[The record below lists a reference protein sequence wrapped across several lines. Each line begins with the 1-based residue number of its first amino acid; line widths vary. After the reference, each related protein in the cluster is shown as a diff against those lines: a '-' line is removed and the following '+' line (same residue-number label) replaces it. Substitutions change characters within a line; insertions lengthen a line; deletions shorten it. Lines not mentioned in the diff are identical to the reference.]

1 MTERKLEMERSAR
14 ATKAKLPELKI
25 TPFEGTPVDWIQFE
39 NMFRSQ
45 VDRQPMSDAEKFG
58 YLLEIV
64 SPNVREKISNLKP
77 GTEGYKK
84 AWERLKCE
92 YGQTKVVVNCHIE
105 EIINLSPVKGINYE
119 NVQTFYEQLSKNVD
133 ALQTLGESEMLKGF
147 VLVTLNKLP
156 QVKPDIVRTDDNW
169 ENWAMEDLLGAM
181 QKWLRRNKVEEPPK
195 RQEEKKGRKERSW
208 YTGGR
213 SGDGDNKDRVK
224 GKPKPHC
231 LYCDKDH
238 WGGVL

>member
-1 MTERKLEMERSAR
+1 M
-14 ATKAKLPELKI
+14 
-25 TPFEGTPVDWIQFE
+25 
-39 NMFRSQ
+39 
-45 VDRQPMSDAEKFG
+45 
-58 YLLEIV
+58 V
-64 SPNVREKISNLKP
+64 SPKIREKISNLKP

-105 EIINLSPVKGINYE
+105 EILNLSPVKEINYE

-147 VLVTLNKLP
+147 VLATLNKLS
-156 QVKPDIVRTDDNW
+156 QVKPDIIRTDDNW

-195 RQEEKKGRKERSW
+195 RQEEKKGRKKEAG
-208 YTGGR
+208 T
-213 SGDGDNKDRVK
+213 
-224 GKPKPHC
+224 
-231 LYCDKDH
+231 L
-238 WGGVL
+238 GVAAGTETTKIE

>member
-1 MTERKLEMERSAR
+1 MTERKLEIERSAG

-25 TPFEGTPVDWIQFE
+25 PPFEGTPVDWIRFE

-45 VDRQPMSDAEKFG
+45 VDRQPMSDEEKFG
-58 YLLEIV
+58 YLLEMV
-64 SPNVREKISNLKP
+64 SPKVREKISNLKP

-92 YGQTKVVVNCHIE
+92 YGQTKVV
-105 EIINLSPVKGINYE
+105 E

-147 VLVTLNKLP
+147 VLATLNKLP
-156 QVKPDIVRTDDNW
+156 QVNPDIVRTDNNW

-208 YTGGR
+208 YTVGR
-213 SGDGDNKDRVK
+213 SGDEDNKDRVK
-224 GKPKPHC
+224 RKPKPHC
-231 LYCDKDH
+231 LYCDKEH
-238 WGGVL
+238 WGESCGVVGTLAKRREFFMMKRL

>member
-25 TPFEGTPVDWIQFE
+25 TPFEGTPVDWIRFE

-45 VDRQPMSDAEKFG
+45 VDRQPMSDEEKFG

-64 SPNVREKISNLKP
+64 SPKVREKMSNLKP

-84 AWERLKCE
+84 AWEWLKCE

-133 ALQTLGESEMLKGF
+133 ALQTLRESEMLKGF
-147 VLVTLNKLP
+147 VLATLNKLP

-181 QKWLRRNKVEEPPK
+181 QK
-195 RQEEKKGRKERSW
+195 
-208 YTGGR
+208 
-213 SGDGDNKDRVK
+213 
-224 GKPKPHC
+224 C
-231 LYCDKDH
+231 
-238 WGGVL
+238 